1 MIISRFQQFNDKSG
15 IVLNVLREHLAFL
28 QKNTGTTYDAQKEHY
43 VFNEDMVLSNNRHF
57 IAASRQEAQ
66 PNGDATTEGQSLQI
80 IGPALVYLATRDKA
94 WLTMAEQCF
103 EAYCKFFYREDKNPM
118 PTPPA
123 PWYCNWI
130 INGKEPVFA
139 DYPYD
144 SATPTHSGFR
154 GVTFSF
160 TEGVLNI
167 PHGAPH
173 WGEYLDLATFAF
185 VGALGWDSINASV
198 KFVKDD
204 GEIDWDREGT
214 QYDVDWIIN
223 WEGKKIDWDGNAEEF
238 SDGTPVIYPDDMKG
252 TVKLKEAVTG
262 DFMFNYAVR
271 LPEELGGVVIHR
283 NEPQHNR
290 PCHVPVTVPNQGN
303 AADAEEWF
311 ADAAFLLWKITGKKR
326 YYNAWQC
333 SLETCGLYAD
343 IDSYDRF
350 FRRST
355 SANTPWT
362 DGIAYDWTYPSDQ
375 EVIYGR
381 DSNGY
386 ITATVPSGAK
396 LSMEQQAVWFTVDEN
411 SRLYCEFGGKGDTG
425 KPITATV
432 HLELGDERG
441 VQNNA
446 GYMFTIGASSSNE
459 VTKTSIRIGDMY
471 ESINKKTGDSYI
483 VADPRNGVWWGGALS
498 KYVITND
505 THDGRTAP
513 IWQTL
518 FRGPTK
524 VNHTSSSPWGDVDYS
539 EVTEYTY
546 SGFQFGLWL
555 QKDERATI
563 ETITYRS
570 DYEVLVSIYHDV
582 TARVL
587 AVGPGSIGTETRRVS
602 LPIVCKLPSTDL
614 RWNTVSVS
622 DLQKDLSLSST
633 NGAVVLEIH
642 GLAPQTEVDFEP
654 STLKRSIRFDLFGF
668 NEIPQLY
675 RPGET
680 TTHYF
685 RIDIAGEEG
694 YTAKIGDC
702 TIKDYKLGAVAYTP
716 GVIPFSNNP
725 LPDSPTFDAWRGL
738 PYPGYQYPF
747 IYTHDE
753 ARPGRWD
760 EKLRNMCHFMLDS
773 QKWYQKKFGVLG
785 PGASAYV
792 WDRWDCLKYGEPD
805 TFTMYHW
812 GDDEAWA
819 GYQPRAF
826 CGMTRA
832 WYELVIQGKDVPQDM
847 VEYSENWIRWLAD
860 FARASKITPTAFP
873 MEEAAKPVYDDF
885 TGHMCGL
892 WLAGAC
898 YAYLAGCKLY
908 DEIDIIV
915 ETAVNELFNNL
926 VLETPDEI
934 MNGSWSPA
942 IRSWSGKGAASNGMF
957 FGFWSGEILRGLAL
971 YLMYKSLPVGA
982 DMYKV

>member
-1 MIISRFQQFNDKSG
+1 MIVSRFQQFNDKCG

-160 TEGVLNI
+160 TDGVIKI

-185 VGALGWDSINASV
+185 VGALGWESINASV

-252 TVKLKEAVTG
+252 TVKLKEAITG

-396 LSMEQQAVWFTVDEN
+396 LSMEQQAVWFTVDKD
-411 SRLYCEFGGKGDTG
+411 SRLVCEFGGKGDTG

-432 HLELGDERG
+432 HLELGEERG
-441 VQNNA
+441 VQKNT
-446 GYMFTIGASSSNE
+446 GYQFVLGSSASDL
-459 VTKTSIRIGDMY
+459 VTKTDVRIADMY
-471 ESINKKTGDSYI
+471 ESTNQVTLDTFF
-483 VADPRNGVWWGGALS
+483 VADPRNGVCWGDAEAT
-498 KYVITND
+498 YAITNN
-505 THDGRTAP
+505 TLDGRTAGV
-513 IWQTL
+513 W
-518 FRGPTK
+518 
-524 VNHTSSSPWGDVDYS
+524 DVSFKADGQGYP
-539 EVTEYTY
+539 
-546 SGFQFGLWL
+546 GFQVGAWL
-555 QKDERATI
+555 QKDGYYRPN
-563 ETITYRS
+563 TITYRS
-570 DYEVLVSIYHDV
+570 DSDVKIELYGTLKVRYEDRWIIIPERILSKGYFI
-582 TARVL
+582 
-587 AVGPGSIGTETRRVS
+587 
-602 LPIVCKLPSTDL
+602 LPSTDMK
-614 RWNTVSVS
+614 WETA
-622 DLQKDLSLSST
+622 DLTNLAFDTSGGYTLLERQSYDASPSFTIEAKDKT
-633 NGAVVLEIH
+633 KA
-642 GLAPQTEVDFEP
+642 A
-654 STLKRSIRFDLFGF
+654 RFSFYCFD
-668 NEIPQLY
+668 EIPKLY
-675 RPGET
+675 DGEKS

-792 WDRWDCLKYGEPD
+792 WDRWDCLKYGKPD

-860 FARASKITPTAFP
+860 FARASKITPTVFP

-915 ETAVNELFNNL
+915 ETAVNELFDNL

-934 MNGSWSPA
+934 MNGGWSPA

>member
-1 MIISRFQQFNDKSG
+1 MIISRFQQFNDKRG
-15 IVLNVLREHLAFL
+15 IVLNILREHLAFL

-144 SATPTHSGFR
+144 SAIPTHSGFR

-160 TEGVLNI
+160 TDGVVNI

-185 VGALGWDSINASV
+185 VGALGWDSVVASV
-198 KFVKDD
+198 KYVKED

-252 TVKLKEAVTG
+252 TVKLKEAITG
-262 DFMFNYAVR
+262 DFKFNYAVR
-271 LPEELGGVVIHR
+271 LPEEHGGVVIHR

-355 SANTPWT
+355 AANTPWT

-375 EVIYGR
+375 EVIYDR
-381 DSNGY
+381 DINGY

-396 LSMEQQAVWFTVDEN
+396 LSMEQQAVWFTVDKD
-411 SRLYCEFGGKGDTG
+411 SRLVCEFGGKGDTG

-432 HLELGDERG
+432 HLELGEERG
-441 VQNNA
+441 VQKNT
-446 GYMFTIGASSSNE
+446 GYQFSLGSSSSDL
-459 VTKTSIRIGDMY
+459 VTKTDIRIGDMC
-471 ESINKKTGDSYI
+471 ESVNSETGDSFF
-483 VADPRNGVWWGGALS
+483 VADPRNGVSWGKDVC
-498 KYVITND
+498 KYNITNN
-505 THDGRTAP
+505 TIDGRTAGV
-513 IWQTL
+513 W
-518 FRGPTK
+518 
-524 VNHTSSSPWGDVDYS
+524 DVDFGQP
-539 EVTEYTY
+539 
-546 SGFQFGLWL
+546 SGADGGFKVGAWL
-555 QKDERATI
+555 LKDGVCLPNK
-563 ETITYRS
+563 ITYRS
-570 DYEVLVSIYHDV
+570 DGPVFLHRAGKFTFRGQGVFGDMTLSYNGTVIVLRSTDMQWKTVDFSELPPQDFVARLLSVEEVIRADYEPQSDFLFFTESEYVAAKERVRFSFYCFDDV
-582 TARVL
+582 PKL
-587 AVGPGSIGTETRRVS
+587 YDGTES
-602 LPIVCKLPSTDL
+602 
-614 RWNTVSVS
+614 
-622 DLQKDLSLSST
+622 
-633 NGAVVLEIH
+633 
-642 GLAPQTEVDFEP
+642 
-654 STLKRSIRFDLFGF
+654 
-668 NEIPQLY
+668 
-675 RPGET
+675 

-753 ARPGRWD
+753 ASPGRWD

-812 GDDEAWA
+812 GDGEAWA

-847 VEYSENWIRWLAD
+847 VEYSENWIHWLAD

-873 MEEAAKPVYDDF
+873 MEEAPKPVYDDF

-908 DEIDIIV
+908 DEIDLII
-915 ETAVNELFNNL
+915 ETAVNELFDNL

-942 IRSWSGKGAASNGMF
+942 VRSWSGKGAASNGMF

>member
-1 MIISRFQQFNDKSG
+1 MIISRFQQFNDKRG

-144 SATPTHSGFR
+144 SAIPTHSGFR

-160 TEGVLNI
+160 VDGVANI

-252 TVKLKEAVTG
+252 TVKLKEAITG
-262 DFMFNYAVR
+262 DFKFNYAVR
-271 LPEELGGVVIHR
+271 LPEEHGGVVIHR

-355 SANTPWT
+355 AANTPWT

-375 EVIYGR
+375 EVIYDR
-381 DSNGY
+381 DINGY

-396 LSMEQQAVWFTVDEN
+396 LSMEQQAVWFTVDKD
-411 SRLYCEFGGKGDTG
+411 SRLVCEFGGKGDTG

-432 HLELGDERG
+432 HLELGEERG
-441 VQNNA
+441 VQKNT
-446 GYMFTIGASSSNE
+446 GYQFALGSSSSDL
-459 VTKTSIRIGDMY
+459 VTKTDIRIGDMC
-471 ESINKKTGDSYI
+471 ESVNSETGDSFF
-483 VADPRNGVWWGGALS
+483 VADPRNGVSWGKDVC
-498 KYVITND
+498 KYNITNN
-505 THDGRTAP
+505 TIDGRTAGV
-513 IWQTL
+513 W
-518 FRGPTK
+518 
-524 VNHTSSSPWGDVDYS
+524 DVDFGQP
-539 EVTEYTY
+539 
-546 SGFQFGLWL
+546 SGGDGGFKVGAWL
-555 QKDERATI
+555 LKDGVCLPNK
-563 ETITYRS
+563 ITYRS
-570 DYEVLVSIYHDV
+570 DGPVFLHRAGKFTFRGQGVFGDMTLSYNGTVIVLRSTGMQWKTVDFSELPPQDFVARLLSVEEVIRADYEPQSDFLFFTESEYVAAKERVRFSFYCFDDV
-582 TARVL
+582 PKL
-587 AVGPGSIGTETRRVS
+587 YDGTES
-602 LPIVCKLPSTDL
+602 
-614 RWNTVSVS
+614 
-622 DLQKDLSLSST
+622 
-633 NGAVVLEIH
+633 
-642 GLAPQTEVDFEP
+642 
-654 STLKRSIRFDLFGF
+654 
-668 NEIPQLY
+668 
-675 RPGET
+675 

-847 VEYSENWIRWLAD
+847 VEYSENWIHWLAD